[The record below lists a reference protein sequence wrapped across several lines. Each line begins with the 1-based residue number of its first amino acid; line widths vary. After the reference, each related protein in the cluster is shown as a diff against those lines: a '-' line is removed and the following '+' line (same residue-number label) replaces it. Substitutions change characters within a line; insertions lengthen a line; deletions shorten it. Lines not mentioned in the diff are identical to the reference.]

1 MLTLSTAELSNT
13 EVNIYESYPCEPKAW
28 AALNVYFEA
37 YFLLWAL

>member
-13 EVNIYESYPCEPKAW
+13 EVNIYESYPCEPKAR
-28 AALNVYFEA
+28 AALYFEA